1 MFIQTAVWSPLAMIT
16 AWLVALAF
24 THSAIAV
31 EEPANPPETEEAEI
45 SETAPQADSGPV
57 LALDANGQRGRL
69 ETTAETYAAF
79 HAEVGEAG
87 RRPLTSVLD
96 LDETM
101 DALAGYY
108 TDSRLVD
115 AQIAY
120 AALVASQHPE
130 FIDAVRAISDY
141 YGAGVTAASLMN
153 DPVFVTGFMGADSAS
168 DNVVTALTTD
178 NQEMI
183 TVSSRYREAAYDLQS
198 QTWARARARDRAT
211 RLNQIETGSV
221 RLQTP
226 FRLPDNGNGR
236 RLGAASDLFDA
247 QGGAPRP
254 AAPDPSLALT
264 VGEVQ
269 LQPDERRVGRI
280 LAVAAL
286 QSIESGDMRAMD
298 VLLADPG
305 VERCIRGARLNLAQC
320 VAAGHFKYEDAFCI
334 AEHALEEVAGCLTAT
349 RAPVAE
355 AVSTG
360 G

>member
-1 MFIQTAVWSPLAMIT
+1 MIT
-16 AWLVALAF
+16 AWLISLAVLASSF
-24 THSAIAV
+24 AID
-31 EEPANPPETEEAEI
+31 EPPAA
-45 SETAPQADSGPV
+45 ADDGADAAAGPV
-57 LALDANGQRGRL
+57 LALEAQDPRNRL
-69 ETTAETYAAF
+69 ETSAETYAAF
-79 HAEVGEAG
+79 HADVGEAG

-101 DALAGYY
+101 DALASYY

-120 AALVASQHPE
+120 AALVAYQHPE

-153 DPVFVTGFMGADSAS
+153 DPVFVTGFMGADTAS
-168 DNVVTALTTD
+168 ENVVSALTTD

-183 TVSSRYREAAYDLQS
+183 TVSSRYREAAYDLQAH
-198 QTWARARARDRAT
+198 TWARVRARDRAA
-211 RLNQIETGSV
+211 RLSQIETGSA
-221 RLQTP
+221 RLRTP
-226 FRLPDNGNGR
+226 FRLPESGNRR

-247 QGGAPRP
+247 QSAAPRP
-254 AAPDPSLALT
+254 AAPDPGLALT

-298 VLLADPG
+298 VLLTDPG

-355 AVSTG
+355 QGGGTG

>member
-1 MFIQTAVWSPLAMIT
+1 MMT
-16 AWLVALAF
+16 AWLISLAL
-24 THSAIAV
+24 SASVTIQ
-31 EEPANPPETEEAEI
+31 EQPEPA
-45 SETAPQADSGPV
+45 SETQAGGPV
-57 LALDANGQRGRL
+57 LSLESQSARSRL
-69 ETTAETYAAF
+69 ETTADTYAAF
-79 HAEVGEAG
+79 HSEVSEAG

-96 LDETM
+96 LDDTM
-101 DALAGYY
+101 DALASYY

-153 DPVFVTGFMGADSAS
+153 DPVFVTGFMGADTAS
-168 DNVVTALTTD
+168 GNVVEALTTD
-178 NQEMI
+178 NREM
-183 TVSSRYREAAYDLQS
+183 TVVSARYREAAYDLQS
-198 QTWARARARDRAT
+198 QTWARVRARDRAT
-211 RLNQIETGSV
+211 RLSQIETGSV
-221 RLQTP
+221 RLNTP
-226 FRLPDNGNGR
+226 FRLPENGNGR

-247 QGGAPRP
+247 QGSGPRP
-254 AAPDPSLALT
+254 AAPEPGLALT
-264 VGEVQ
+264 VGEAQ

-298 VLLADPG
+298 ILLADPG

-334 AEHALEEVAGCLTAT
+334 AEHALDEVASCLTAT

-355 AVSTG
+355 AG
-360 G
+360 R

>member
-1 MFIQTAVWSPLAMIT
+1 MMT
-16 AWLVALAF
+16 AWLISLAL
-24 THSAIAV
+24 SASVTIQ
-31 EEPANPPETEEAEI
+31 EQPEPAPEA
-45 SETAPQADSGPV
+45 AADSPV
-57 LALDANGQRGRL
+57 LSLESQNARSRL
-69 ETTAETYAAF
+69 ETTADTYAAF
-79 HAEVGEAG
+79 HSEVSEAG

-96 LDETM
+96 LDDTM
-101 DALAGYY
+101 DALASYY

-153 DPVFVTGFMGADSAS
+153 DPVFVTGFMGADTAS
-168 DNVVTALTTD
+168 DNVVEALTTD
-178 NQEMI
+178 NREM
-183 TVSSRYREAAYDLQS
+183 TVVSARYREAAYDLQS
-198 QTWARARARDRAT
+198 ETWARVRARDRAT
-211 RLNQIETGSV
+211 RLSQIETGAT
-221 RLQTP
+221 RLNTP
-226 FRLPDNGNGR
+226 FRLPESGNGR
-236 RLGAASDLFDA
+236 RLGAASDLFDS
-247 QGGAPRP
+247 QGAAPRP
-254 AAPDPSLALT
+254 AAPEPGLALT
-264 VGEVQ
+264 VGEAQ

-334 AEHALEEVAGCLTAT
+334 AEHALDEVASCLTAT

>member
-1 MFIQTAVWSPLAMIT
+1 MMT
-16 AWLVALAF
+16 AWLISLAL
-24 THSAIAV
+24 SASVTIQ
-31 EEPANPPETEEAEI
+31 EQPEPAPEAQ
-45 SETAPQADSGPV
+45 TAGPV
-57 LALDANGQRGRL
+57 LSLETPGTRGRL
-69 ETTAETYAAF
+69 EAAADTYAAF
-79 HAEVGEAG
+79 HSDVSEAG

-96 LDETM
+96 LDDTM
-101 DALAGYY
+101 DALASYY

-153 DPVFVTGFMGADSAS
+153 DPVFVTGFMGADTAS

-178 NQEMI
+178 NREM
-183 TVSSRYREAAYDLQS
+183 TVVSARYREAAYDLQS
-198 QTWARARARDRAT
+198 QTWARVRARDRAT
-211 RLNQIETGSV
+211 RLNQIETGST
-221 RLQTP
+221 RLNTP
-226 FRLPDNGNGR
+226 FRLPENGNGR

-247 QGGAPRP
+247 QGSGPRP
-254 AAPDPSLALT
+254 AAPEPGLALT
-264 VGEVQ
+264 VGEAQ

-298 VLLADPG
+298 ILLADPG

-334 AEHALEEVAGCLTAT
+334 AEHALDEVASCLTAT

-355 AVSTG
+355 AG
-360 G
+360 R

>member
-1 MFIQTAVWSPLAMIT
+1 MIT
-16 AWLVALAF
+16 AWLVSLAF
-24 THSAIAV
+24 AASSIAFQDSP
-31 EEPANPPETEEAEI
+31 EPPEPAD
-45 SETAPQADSGPV
+45 ADSAAEVVEDSADAPV
-57 LALDANGQRGRL
+57 LALPSNDARGRL
-69 ETTAETYAAF
+69 ESTAETYAAF
-79 HAEVGEAG
+79 HSEVSEAG

-96 LDETM
+96 LDDTM
-101 DALAGYY
+101 DALAAYY

-141 YGAGVTAASLMN
+141 YGAGVTAAGLMN
-153 DPVFVTGFMGADSAS
+153 DPVFVTGFMGADTAS
-168 DNVVTALTTD
+168 TNVVDALTTD
-178 NQEMI
+178 NREMV
-183 TVSSRYREAAYDLQS
+183 TVSSRYREAAYDLQG
-198 QTWARARARDRAT
+198 QTWARVRARDRAT
-211 RLNQIETGSV
+211 RLSQIETGSA

-226 FRLPDNGNGR
+226 FRLPEGGNGR
-236 RLGAASDLFDA
+236 RLGAASGLFDA
-247 QGGAPRP
+247 PASAPRP
-254 AAPDPSLALT
+254 AAPDPALALT

-298 VLLADPG
+298 ILLADPG

-349 RAPVAE
+349 RAPVVERA
-355 AVSTG
+355 TG